1 MKPKQVPYIFIPYPA
16 FLAECD
22 ELTPQEKAVLLFLM
36 SSTYRNWNPSYR
48 ELSAK
53 LSLGNSTIK
62 RAITKLR
69 LLGFITASVS
79 IHGETYKNK
88 VNQYR
93 VNFKNPTEWCPT
105 LDLKTSIERCYE
117 MNGSPVPIFSYVYL
131 DNKTLAEDFEHALST
146 GEIRRT
152 RAVAVDMVDKIL
164 SSTLPIAVRLEFEE
178 KKFSKLVG
186 VWRSCRAFIE
196 WLEIK
201 KDYLNGE
208 QVEQLKNLFI
218 SENLDGERRT
228 ILRETLLTK
237 TAAEFLTVMETEREK
252 SQAER
257 DKKLSPP

>member
-1 MKPKQVPYIFIPYPA
+1 MKTKQVPYIFIPYPA

-48 ELSAK
+48 ELAAK

-93 VNFKNPTEWCPT
+93 VNLKNPAEWCPT
-105 LDLKTSIERCYE
+105 LDLKASIERCYE
-117 MNGSPVPIFSYVYL
+117 LNGSPVPVFSYVYL
-131 DNKTLAEDFEHALST
+131 DNKTLAEDYERALST
-146 GEIRRT
+146 GEIKRT
-152 RAVAVDMVDKIL
+152 RAVPVGMVDKIL
-164 SSTLPIAVRLEFEE
+164 STDLPLGLRLEFEE
-178 KKFSKLVG
+178 KNFKRG
-186 VWRSCRAFIE
+186 NIWRACRDFIE
-196 WLEIK
+196 WLEMK
-201 KDYLNGE
+201 KELNGE
-208 QVEQLKNLFI
+208 QVERLKSLFI
-218 SENLDGERRT
+218 SENLDGERRA
-228 ILRETLLTK
+228 ILRENLLTK
-237 TAAEFLTVMETEREK
+237 TAAEFLAVVEAERER

-257 DKKLSPP
+257 DKKLSPS

>member
-1 MKPKQVPYIFIPYPA
+1 MKTKQVPYIFIPFPA
-16 FLAECD
+16 FLAECE

-36 SSTYRNWNPSYR
+36 SSTYRNWNPSYK
-48 ELSAK
+48 ELARK
-53 LSLGNSTIK
+53 LNIGNSTIIK
-62 RAITKLR
+62 AITKLR
-69 LLGFITASVS
+69 LLGFVTASVS

-93 VNFKNPTEWCPT
+93 VNLKNPAEWVPT
-105 LDLKTSIERCYE
+105 LELKTSIERCYE
-117 MNGSPVPIFSYVYL
+117 LNGSPVPMFSYVYL
-131 DNKTLAEDFEHALST
+131 DNKTLAEDFERALST

-152 RAVAVDMVDKIL
+152 RAVPADMVDKIL

-201 KDYLNGE
+201 KDHLSGE
-208 QVEQLKNLFI
+208 HLEQLKNLFI

-228 ILRETLLTK
+228 VLRETLLTK
-237 TAAEFLTVMETEREK
+237 TATEFLATVETEREK

-257 DKKLSPP
+257 DKKLSPL

>member
-48 ELSAK
+48 ELAAK

-93 VNFKNPTEWCPT
+93 VNLKNPAEWCPT

-117 MNGSPVPIFSYVYL
+117 LNGSPVPVFSYVYL
-131 DNKTLAEDFEHALST
+131 DNKTLAEDFEQALAT

-164 SSTLPIAVRLEFEE
+164 STALPLEIMADYEQKDF
-178 KKFSKLVG
+178 KRG
-186 VWRSCRAFIE
+186 NIWRVCRGFIE
-196 WLEIK
+196 WLELK
-201 KDYLNGE
+201 KDRLNS
-208 QVEQLKNLFI
+208 EQLEKLKNIFI
-218 SENLDGERRT
+218 SENLDGERRSV
-228 ILRETLLTK
+228 LREALRNK
-237 TAAEFLTVMETEREK
+237 TTADFLAVVEAEREK

>member
-1 MKPKQVPYIFIPYPA
+1 MKTKQVPYIFIPFPA

-48 ELSAK
+48 ELAAK

-62 RAITKLR
+62 RAITKLQ

-93 VNFKNPTEWCPT
+93 VNLKNPTEWCPT

-117 MNGSPVPIFSYVYL
+117 LNGSPVPVFSYVYL
-131 DNKTLAEDFEHALST
+131 DNKTLAEDFERALST

-152 RAVAVDMVDKIL
+152 RAVSVDMVDKIL
-164 SSTLPIAVRLEFEE
+164 SSTLPIELRLEFEE
-178 KKFSKLVG
+178 KKFRAVNI
-186 VWRSCRAFIE
+186 WRACRDFIE

-201 KDYLNGE
+201 KDYINGE
-208 QVEQLKNLFI
+208 QVERLKGIFI
-218 SENLDGERRT
+218 NENLDGERRT
-228 ILRETLLTK
+228 ILRETLLNK
-237 TAAEFLTVMETEREK
+237 TAAEFLSVVENEREK

-257 DKKLSPP
+257 DKKLSPS

>member
-1 MKPKQVPYIFIPYPA
+1 MKTKQVPYIFIPYPA

-117 MNGSPVPIFSYVYL
+117 LNGSAVPVFSYVYL
-131 DNKTLAEDFEHALST
+131 DNKTLAEDFERALST
-146 GEIRRT
+146 GEIKRT
-152 RAVAVDMVDKIL
+152 RAVPVGMLDKIL
-164 SSTLPIAVRLEFEE
+164 SSTLPIDLRLEFEE
-178 KKFSKLVG
+178 KKFRAVNI
-186 VWRSCRAFIE
+186 WRACRDFTE
-196 WLEIK
+196 WLEVK
-201 KDYLNGE
+201 KDYLNSE
-208 QVEQLKNLFI
+208 QAGLLKNLFI
-218 SENLDGERRT
+218 SENLDGERRAV
-228 ILRETLLTK
+228 LRENLLTK
-237 TAAEFLTVMETEREK
+237 TAAEFLDILETEREK